1 MLSIAKQSLAL
12 TQCLPKTCTVSCSVK
27 VYIHQESHL
36 FWVLM
41 VPNYS
46 LKPYKTNESL
56 SFPFCIS
63 FKPHF
68 IAQKL
73 LVLHKIIKFS
83 QFYYIRKQLI
93 RYIFISWLLFI
104 FQGYYQKELINA
116 VLYTP
121 LKYGKSSQEK
131 EWGHPKISLEYST
144 NHEQK

>member
-12 TQCLPKTCTVSCSVK
+12 TKCLPKTCTVSCSVK

-73 LVLHKIIKFS
+73 LVLHQIIKFS

-93 RYIFISWLLFI
+93 RYILFPGYFSYIPRVPLERAHKCGSVHAIKIWEKQPGKRMGAPRI
-104 FQGYYQKELINA
+104 F
-116 VLYTP
+116 
-121 LKYGKSSQEK
+121 LK
-131 EWGHPKISLEYST
+131 IFN
-144 NHEQK
+144 NHD